1 MSNRRF
7 YALMALAGLVTG
19 IGLFSLHSI
28 RQNGFNPS
36 TLYALF
42 AISRPDSYHTGI
54 QRASPAVVSVYSSE
68 TIYRRT
74 EQRLAPADRFGIG
87 NSIAPNIRRQTNQGS
102 GVIINEEGF
111 VLTNYHLVR
120 DADEINIALAD
131 GRLFTARKVGADPET
146 DLAVVKIDAD
156 AELPWCSLEHNST
169 AEVGDIVL
177 AIGNPFG
184 VGQTVTQGIVS
195 ATHRQF
201 FSTSRLQNFV
211 QIDAAINPGN
221 SGGALVN
228 PRGDLLGIN
237 TAIFSNQ
244 AGAQG
249 ISFAIPN
256 RLIRE
261 VVPEIIEH
269 GRVIRGWLGIFTE
282 NLHLYPDLYRISNH
296 GAVIATLIQNGPAHL
311 AGLRRGDII
320 TAINKTP
327 IMNSQ
332 QLLNE
337 IAALTPGAVIH
348 VNGIRQAKEF
358 QVTINIAERPPMD
371 T

>member
-1 MSNRRF
+1 MSNRLF
-7 YALMALAGLVTG
+7 YALMAVVGLLIGT
-19 IGLFSLHSI
+19 GLF
-28 RQNGFNPS
+28 
-36 TLYALF
+36 TLYGVQKTGYTPAELF
-42 AISRPDSYHTGI
+42 TAERPDSYHSGI

-74 EQRLAPADRFGIG
+74 EQRLTPVDPFGID
-87 NSIAPNIRRQTNQGS
+87 NSIAPNVRRQTNQGS
-102 GVIINEEGF
+102 GVIINDEGF

-131 GRLFTARKVGADPET
+131 GRLFTARNIGADPET
-146 DLAVVKIDAD
+146 DLAVVKIDAA
-156 AELPWCSLEHNST
+156 AELPWCSLEHDST

-195 ATHRQF
+195 ATQRQF
-201 FSTSRLQNFV
+201 YSTSRLQHFV

-249 ISFAIPN
+249 ISFAIPT
-256 RLIRE
+256 RLIRQ

-269 GRVIRGWLGIFTE
+269 GRVIRGWLGIGAE
-282 NLHLYPDLYRISNH
+282 NLHLYPDLYRVSQH
-296 GAVIATLIQNGPAHL
+296 GAVISTLFENGPAHL
-311 AGLRRGDII
+311 AGLRPGDIVTI
-320 TAINKTP
+320 VNDTSIL
-327 IMNSQ
+327 NSQ
-332 QLLNE
+332 QLLTE
-337 IAALTPGAVIH
+337 IAALEPGAVIH
-348 VNGIRQAKEF
+348 VTGIRQNREF
-358 QVTINIAERPPMD
+358 KVTINIAERPPLD
-371 T
+371 S

>member
-1 MSNRRF
+1 MSNRQF
-7 YALMALAGLVTG
+7 YAVMAVVGLLIGT
-19 IGLFSLHSI
+19 GLFTVHSLQQTGSSSS
-28 RQNGFNPS
+28 P
-36 TLYALF
+36 LF
-42 AISRPDSYHTGI
+42 TIDRADSYHTGI
-54 QRASPAVVSVYSSE
+54 KRASPAVVSVYSSE

-74 EQRLAPADRFGIG
+74 EQQLAPVDRFGID
-87 NSIAPNIRRQTNQGS
+87 NSIAPNVRRQTNQGS

-131 GRLFTARKVGADPET
+131 GRLFTARTVGADPET
-146 DLAVVKIDAD
+146 DLAVVKIDVE
-156 AELPWCSLEHNST
+156 AELPWCSLEHSST

-201 FSTSRLQNFV
+201 YGTSRLQNFV

-249 ISFAIPN
+249 ISFAIPT
-256 RLIRE
+256 RLIRQ

-269 GRVIRGWLGIFTE
+269 GRVIRGWLGIGAD
-282 NLHLYPDLYRISNH
+282 NLHLYPDLYRMSKH
-296 GAVIATLIQNGPAHL
+296 GAVVSRLFENGPAHL
-311 AGLRRGDII
+311 AGLRPGDIV
-320 TAINKTP
+320 TAINETK
-327 IMNSQ
+327 IVNSQ

-337 IAALTPGAVIH
+337 IAALKPGAIIH
-348 VNGIRQAKEF
+348 VSGIRQNQPF
-358 QVTINIAERPPMD
+358 QLTIDIAERPALRS
-371 T
+371 